1 MAKIKIKCR
10 PNTREQKLKIL
21 EILSTKDIEVS
32 GFIPTY
38 DGFVV
43 LPINEHHGDSI
54 FNAEVRQQLESHG
67 FRPILPPE
75 LKVKKSIILTR
86 VEDIIYEKNI
96 VDIGEEFVKHNVWL
110 DENSIT
116 EIYKFPNSPTIKI
129 TFSQTNL
136 AQKCIG
142 SGMKAFGIS
151 ITPHMIKQETYIP
164 VKCCMRCY
172 TLEHHFTSECPK
184 QKEYK
189 ICSECSQ
196 EGHVWHQCQNE
207 FKKCLNCRENHSTMA
222 MKCKKRKE
230 IIKEKR
236 TEINDKQKMSYSSVI
251 SPSATASTN
260 SNLLPPIVTK
270 EEILKIHIC
279 AAHAQNQEQKKPGS
293 YNYEFNRILKANN
306 LPTII
311 IPPDEPE
318 PTPNNTQTQQ
328 DEGAMAV
335 DITDPE
341 PPTQIKTSK
350 ITRTKSTESL
360 LGKVIDAEEIGLEFY
375 TTKERGWPKN
385 LSPADLISGIQAKK
399 YKGKYTDNKLTEDQI
414 LRKTRRGEINL
425 NTSNCWFAVDNDEFR
440 KIRPGINMDRSPPTS
455 RDLRKIKP
463 IPRTSI
469 A

>member
-10 PNTREQKLKIL
+10 QNNREQKLKLL
-21 EILSTKDIEVS
+21 EILCTRDIEVS

-43 LPINEHHGDSI
+43 LPINEHHADSI
-54 FNAEVRQQLESHG
+54 FNAEVKEQLEAHG
-67 FRPILPPE
+67 FRPSLPPE

-86 VEDIIYEKNI
+86 VEDIIYEKHI
-96 VDIGEEFVKHNVWL
+96 LDIGEEIVKHNTWL

-116 EIYKFPNSPTIKI
+116 DVYKFPNSPTIKI
-129 TFSQTNL
+129 TFTQTNL

-142 SGMKAFGIS
+142 SGLKAFGIS
-151 ITPHMIKQETYIP
+151 IPPHMIKQETYIP

-196 EGHVWHQCQNE
+196 EGHVWHQCE
-207 FKKCLNCRENHSTMA
+207 SDVKKCLNCGEPHSTMA

-230 IIKEKR
+230 IIKGKR
-236 TEINDKQKMSYSSVI
+236 TEINEKQKMSYSSVI
-251 SPSATASTN
+251 TPSATASIN
-260 SNLLPPIVTK
+260 SNFLPPIITK

-293 YNYEFNRILKANN
+293 YNYEFNRILKINN

-311 IPPDEPE
+311 IPPEEPE
-318 PTPNNTQTQQ
+318 QTPNNTQTQ

-335 DITDPE
+335 AIADTDPE
-341 PPTQIKTSK
+341 TQIKTSK
-350 ITRTKSTESL
+350 ITKTKSTESL
-360 LGKVIDAEEIGLEFY
+360 SGKVIDAEEIGLEFY

-385 LSPADLISGIQAKK
+385 FSCEDLISGIQTKK
-399 YKGKYTDNKLTEDQI
+399 YKAKYTDKKYTEDQI
-414 LRKTRRGEINL
+414 LKKTRRGEINL
-425 NTSNCWFAVDNDEFR
+425 ATSNCWFAVDNEEFK
-440 KIRPGINMDRSPPTS
+440 KIRPGINLDRSPPTS
-455 RDLRKIKP
+455 KDPRKIKP
-463 IPRTSI
+463 YPRSYLV
-469 A
+469 